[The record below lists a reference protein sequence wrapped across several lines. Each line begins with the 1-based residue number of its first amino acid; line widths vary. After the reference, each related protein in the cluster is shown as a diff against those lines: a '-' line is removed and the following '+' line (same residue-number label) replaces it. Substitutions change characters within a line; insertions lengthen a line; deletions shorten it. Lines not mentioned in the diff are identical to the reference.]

1 MTLTPEERTAG
12 KLAAVHFA
20 LRGAT
25 IKDLMGSIDPGDGV
39 ILVESLTIKTVD
51 GHTLGLAARG
61 DGFTIFRMDRADP
74 AKSVFDLIPKED
86 PCAGCPGVEGGCSE
100 HPAECGRYVERG
112 A

>member
-51 GHTLGLAARG
+51 GHTLDLAAFAAG
-61 DGFTIFRMDRADP
+61 SLLSQGAKADDEYVVVPDGAVARFVVTS
-74 AKSVFDLIPKED
+74 KDLEVLP
-86 PCAGCPGVEGGCSE
+86 
-100 HPAECGRYVERG
+100 
-112 A
+112 